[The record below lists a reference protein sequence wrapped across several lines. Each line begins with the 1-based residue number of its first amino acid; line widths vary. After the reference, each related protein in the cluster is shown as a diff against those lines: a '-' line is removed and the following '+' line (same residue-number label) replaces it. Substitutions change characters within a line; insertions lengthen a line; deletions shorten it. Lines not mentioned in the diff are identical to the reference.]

1 MEGQNMS
8 RGLSNLQEMKTIYE
22 VSKDVYDGK
31 YAVAYALSFLKGKVS
46 GTPSSLKMYFN
57 IYSCMRQAKCYK
69 MGTSEAFTK
78 FLLNSIYKDF
88 GIDAYVKALTA
99 VKGNYAYRESV
110 NNSQPGLLRACKASI
125 QECNV
130 DVVFEDIPVAY
141 FKSNSD
147 TLIMSNSDS
156 ITENDKTVIPEEF
169 PTMNGDHIPNKNAE
183 QAHPVSYTIKTDDS
197 DFTADVMEL
206 NIQPP
211 ASILNVFSRLS
222 YKPWYAIAEFV
233 DNSTQSFISHE
244 EELTSSPDFD
254 KLIVDV
260 RYNAQNN
267 TLTVR
272 DNAFGMEIDRFRDA
286 ILLDSRNDSQSG
298 RNEFGMGLKTAA
310 SWFGKVWKVTST
322 QYGSTNRY
330 TATVDIPMLDELHLQ
345 DTRIY
350 RDYVAVD
357 SHGTE
362 IVIEQVTKKIT
373 GSRTIGK
380 IRDLL
385 SSMYRR
391 DINNRNIE
399 IWFNGEPIL
408 FDEYPILTNFRG
420 KSWKKDLD
428 FIVEFDNNSYH
439 VTGFVA
445 IMNPGSFPKAGFA
458 LFRQDRVV
466 IGGTDNNYKPA
477 QIFGQAQSQKS
488 LKLFGELNMNDF
500 PVNQAKDGFIWDDG
514 LEDAFIEALK
524 DNIQEYIDIADM
536 SIKERAN
543 EMQFSD
549 QASSE
554 LQQDV
559 SETIDNAFHQE
570 GSNEESQDT
579 DNCNDAN
586 QANGPYTDGTE
597 SGDGDSDISEYI
609 NTVLNLQPADEY
621 VSTTRIYNVP
631 LSPVIT
637 VNFSVQWARGSKK
650 YWIEYTAKDDDN
662 YDVLI
667 NIDHPFFM
675 PFTKAD
681 GFQKVLEK
689 FALAFI
695 LAERQAK
702 LGSDRQGYIQTSTI
716 KNYMNRFLEKLAE
729 DE

>member
-1 MEGQNMS
+1 MG
-8 RGLSNLQEMKTIYE
+8 RGLSDPKEMQIIYD

-31 YAVAYALSFLKGKVS
+31 YAVAYALKFLKGNVK
-46 GTPSSLKMYFN
+46 GTDSSLKMYFN
-57 IYSCMRQAKCYK
+57 IFSCMRKGKCYK
-69 MGTSEAFTK
+69 MGTSEPFTK
-78 FLLNSIYKDF
+78 FLLNSIYRDF
-88 GIDAYVKALTA
+88 GKTDYINAITA

-110 NNSQPGLLRACKASI
+110 NNTQPGLIRACVESI
-125 QECNV
+125 SECGL
-130 DVVFEDIPVAY
+130 DLIYEDIPTASIISEGRRIVPEG
-141 FKSNSD
+141 KKRKTPEIEGVHIMDENSNYKYTIEGES
-147 TLIMSNSDS
+147 
-156 ITENDKTVIPEEF
+156 
-169 PTMNGDHIPNKNAE
+169 
-183 QAHPVSYTIKTDDS
+183 PVSYTTHTGS
-197 DFTADVMEL
+197 GDFNADVIEL

-233 DNSTQSFISHE
+233 DNSTQSYISHSD
-244 EELTSSPDFD
+244 ELSKSPGFE
-254 KLIVDV
+254 KLIVNVKYD
-260 RYNAQNN
+260 AETN
-267 TLTVR
+267 TLTII
-272 DNAFGMEIDRFRDA
+272 DNAYGMEIDRFRDA
-286 ILLDSRNDSQSG
+286 ILLDSRNESQSG

-330 TATVDIPMLDELHLQ
+330 TATVDIPKLDELHLQ
-345 DTRIY
+345 NTRIY

-357 SHGTE
+357 AHGTE
-362 IVIEQVTKKIT
+362 IIIEQVTKKIT

-399 IWFNGEPIL
+399 IWFNDEPIV
-408 FDEYPILTNFRG
+408 FEEYPVLTNFRG
-420 KSWKKDLD
+420 KSWKKELD
-428 FIVEFDNNSYH
+428 FAVDFDGKSYH

-466 IGGTDNNYKPA
+466 IGGTDSNYKPA

-514 LEDAFIEALK
+514 LEDAFIDALK

-543 EMQFSD
+543 EIQFSD

-559 SETIDNAFHQE
+559 TTIIDNAFSTE
-570 GSNEESQDT
+570 DENANSSEEKQP
-579 DNCNDAN
+579 DA
-586 QANGPYTDGTE
+586 ANTE
-597 SGDGDSDISEYI
+597 ETSGENNASSESSEDDITEYI
-609 NTVLNLQPADEY
+609 ETVLNVEPTDEI
-621 VSTTRIYNVP
+621 VSTTRSYSIP
-631 LSPVIT
+631 MSPVIH
-637 VNFSVQWARGSKK
+637 VDFSVQWARGSNK
-650 YWIEYTAKDDDN
+650 YWIEYTETETDK
-662 YDVLI
+662 YEVLI

-675 PFTKAD
+675 PFTKED

-689 FALAFI
+689 FALSFI

-702 LGSDRQGYIQTSTI
+702 LGSSKQGYIQSNVI

-729 DE
+729 DK

>member
-1 MEGQNMS
+1 MS
-8 RGLSNLQEMKTIYE
+8 RGLSDPKEMQIIYE
-22 VSKDVYDGK
+22 VSKDVYDGR
-31 YAVAYALSFLKGKVS
+31 YAVAYALRFLRGKVK

-57 IYSCMRQAKCYK
+57 IYSCMRKAKCYK

-78 FLLNSIYKDF
+78 FLLNSIYRDT
-88 GIDAYVKALTA
+88 GIEAYINALTA

-110 NNSQPGLLRACKASI
+110 NNRQPGLIRACQESI
-125 QECNV
+125 QECHI
-130 DVVFEDIPVAY
+130 DLLFEEIPAAS
-141 FKSNSD
+141 FSSSSSADSNTNTESAKEPIIISEETQKMSD
-147 TLIMSNSDS
+147 ETRSGIES
-156 ITENDKTVIPEEF
+156 IHNIPISYTVQTENGE
-169 PTMNGDHIPNKNAE
+169 
-183 QAHPVSYTIKTDDS
+183 
-197 DFTADVMEL
+197 FTADVMEL

-233 DNSTQSFISHE
+233 DNSTQSYISHAD
-244 EELTSSPDFD
+244 ELTSAPDFD

-260 RYNAQNN
+260 RYNAQAN
-267 TLTVR
+267 TLTVT

-286 ILLDSRNDSQSG
+286 ILLDSRNESQSG

-322 QYGSTNRY
+322 QYGSSNRY

-345 DTRIY
+345 GTKIY

-362 IVIEQVTKKIT
+362 IIIEQVTKKIT

-428 FIVEFDNNSYH
+428 FTVEFDERSYH

-466 IGGTDNNYKPA
+466 IGGTDSNYKPA

-549 QASSE
+549 QASSD

-559 SETIDNAFHQE
+559 SETIDNAFNQE
-570 GSNEESQDT
+570 NTQESEFTDHEVDNAEDKASNQDNT
-579 DNCNDAN
+579 PPAE
-586 QANGPYTDGTE
+586 T
-597 SGDGDSDISEYI
+597 DSDIGEYI
-609 NTVLNLQPADEY
+609 NTVLNLQPTDEF
-621 VSTTRIYNVP
+621 VSTTRVYNVP

-637 VNFSVQWARGSKK
+637 VNFSVQWARSSKK

-662 YDVLI
+662 YEVLI

-702 LGSDRQGYIQTSTI
+702 LGSDRQGYIQTNTI
-716 KNYMNRFLEKLAE
+716 KNYMNRYLEKLAE